1 MKSARELV
9 DRLRAYQPPNT
20 DLGQHFLIDDDM
32 LERMIE
38 IAEVNENDH
47 VLEIGPGPGTLTQLL
62 LATGANVTAVEIDD
76 APVLHLD
83 EAFREEQNTKQ
94 LVLHHDDALTV
105 AWPSDITKVV
115 ANIPYQISSP
125 LIEKLTKYLK
135 EHTKSMTQVVL
146 MVQLE
151 FAQRLSMKHPS
162 DVGSLGLTVA
172 LDWDIQEHHL
182 VPPHHFSP
190 QPSVQSQVIE
200 LRPHNRMFSADKR
213 LLRQM
218 IHLAFEQRRKK
229 IRSTL
234 KRAPRRISRIKGWH
248 AQRWKDAIQE
258 LQDLEIMDARP
269 EELGMEDWIELAAKV
284 EKGSMR

>member
-1 MKSARELV
+1 MKAARELV

-20 DLGQHFLIDDDM
+20 DLGQHFLIDDAM
-32 LERMIE
+32 LERMVN
-38 IAEVNENDH
+38 IAEVTQEDH
-47 VLEIGPGPGTLTQLL
+47 VLEIGPGPGTLTQHL
-62 LATGANVTAVEIDD
+62 LATGATVTAIEIDD

-83 EAFREEQNTKQ
+83 EAFREEQNSKQ
-94 LVLHHDDALTV
+94 LILHHGDAL
-105 AWPSDITKVV
+105 ALDWPTNITKVV

-125 LIEKLTKYLK
+125 LIENLTRQLK
-135 EHTKSMTQVVL
+135 DQTTTIARVVI

-151 FAQRLSMKHPS
+151 FGQRISMKHPS

-172 LDWDIQEHHL
+172 LDWDVEEHHL

-200 LRPHNRMFSADKR
+200 LRPHDRDFPVDKR

-218 IHLAFEQRRKK
+218 IHHAFDQRRKK

-248 AQRWKDAIQE
+248 AQRWKDAIQSM
-258 LQDLEIMDARP
+258 QDLEIMDARP
-269 EELGMEDWIELAAKV
+269 EELTMDDWVALAKKV
-284 EKGSMR
+284 EIGSN

>member
-20 DLGQHFLIDDDM
+20 DLGQHFLIDDAM
-32 LERMIE
+32 LERMVA
-38 IAEVNENDH
+38 IAGVNKDDH
-47 VLEIGPGPGTLTQLL
+47 ILEIGPGPGTLTQYLL
-62 LATGANVTAVEIDD
+62 KTGANVTAIEIDD

-94 LVLHHDDALTV
+94 LILHHDDALNA

-125 LIEKLTKYLK
+125 LIEKLTRHVR
-135 EHTKSMTQVVL
+135 EHEGVLRQVVL
-146 MVQLE
+146 MVQHE
-151 FAQRLSMKHPS
+151 FGQRLSMNHPA
-162 DVGSLGLTVA
+162 DVGSLGMTVA
-172 LDWDIQEHHL
+172 LDWHVTEHHM

-190 QPSVQSQVIE
+190 QPAVQSQVIE
-200 LRPHNRMFSADKR
+200 LCPHNKVFSVDKR
-213 LLRQM
+213 LVRQT

-234 KRAPRRISRIKGWH
+234 RRAPKRISRIKGWH
-248 AQRWKDAIQE
+248 AQRWKDAMQTLQE
-258 LQDLEIMDARP
+258 LEMMDARP
-269 EELGMEDWIELAAKV
+269 EELTLDDWIRLAEKV
-284 EKGSMR
+284 EKGSM

>member
-1 MKSARELV
+1 MKAARELV

-20 DLGQHFLIDDDM
+20 DLGQHFLIDDAM
-32 LERMIE
+32 LERMVN
-38 IAEVNENDH
+38 IAEVTQEDH
-47 VLEIGPGPGTLTQLL
+47 VLEIGPGPGTLTQHL
-62 LATGANVTAVEIDD
+62 LATGATVTAIEIDD

-94 LVLHHDDALTV
+94 LVLHHEDAL
-105 AWPSDITKVV
+105 ALDWPTNITKVV

-125 LIEKLTKYLK
+125 LIEKLTRHLK
-135 EHTKSMTQVVL
+135 DQTTTIGRVVI

-151 FAQRLSMKHPS
+151 FGQRISMKHPS

-172 LDWDIQEHHL
+172 LDWDVEEHHL

-200 LRPHNRMFSADKR
+200 LRPHDRDFPVDKR

-218 IHLAFEQRRKK
+218 IHHAFDQRRKK

-248 AQRWKDAIQE
+248 AQRWKDAIQS

-269 EELGMEDWIELAAKV
+269 EELTMDDWVTLAKKV
-284 EKGSMR
+284 EIGSN

>member
-20 DLGQHFLIDDDM
+20 DLGQHFLIDDAM
-32 LERMIE
+32 LERMVA
-38 IAEVNENDH
+38 IAKVNDEDH
-47 VLEIGPGPGTLTQLL
+47 VLEIGPGPGTLTQHLL
-62 LATGANVTAVEIDD
+62 HTGANVTAIEIDD

-94 LVLHHDDALTV
+94 LILHHDDALNT
-105 AWPSDITKVV
+105 AWPSNITKVV

-125 LIEKLTKYLK
+125 LIEKLTRHLK
-135 EHTKSMTQVVL
+135 EHEGQLQQVVL
-146 MVQLE
+146 MVQHE
-151 FAQRLSMKHPS
+151 FGQRLSMNHPA
-162 DVGSLGLTVA
+162 DTGSLGMTVA
-172 LDWDIQEHHL
+172 LDWDVAAHHM

-190 QPSVQSQVIE
+190 QPAVQSQVIE
-200 LRPHNRMFSADKR
+200 LCPHNKEFSVDKR

-234 KRAPRRISRIKGWH
+234 KRAPKRISRIKGWH
-248 AQRWKDAIQE
+248 AQRWKDAIQTLHE
-258 LQDLEIMDARP
+258 LEVMDSRP
-269 EELGMEDWIELAAKV
+269 EELTLDDWVQLAEKV
-284 EKGSMR
+284 EKGSM

>member
-1 MKSARELV
+1 MKAARELV

-20 DLGQHFLIDDDM
+20 DLGQHFLIDDAM
-32 LERMIE
+32 LERMVN
-38 IAEVNENDH
+38 IAEVTQEDH
-47 VLEIGPGPGTLTQLL
+47 VLEIGPGPGTLTQHL
-62 LATGANVTAVEIDD
+62 LATGATVTAIEIDD

-94 LVLHHDDALTV
+94 LVLHHDDAL
-105 AWPSDITKVV
+105 ALDWPTNITKVV

-125 LIEKLTKYLK
+125 LIEKLTRHLK
-135 EHTKSMTQVVL
+135 DQTTTIARVVM

-151 FAQRLSMKHPS
+151 FGQRISMKHPS

-172 LDWDIQEHHL
+172 LDWDVDEHHL

-200 LRPHNRMFSADKR
+200 LRPHAREFPVDKR
-213 LLRQM
+213 LLRQV
-218 IHLAFEQRRKK
+218 IHHAFDQRRKK

-248 AQRWKDAIQE
+248 AQRWKDAIQS

-269 EELGMEDWIELAAKV
+269 EELAMDDWVALAKKV
-284 EKGSMR
+284 EIGSN

>member
-32 LERMIE
+32 LERMVK
-38 IAEVNENDH
+38 IAEVDENDH
-47 VLEIGPGPGTLTQLL
+47 VLEIGPGPGTLTQQL
-62 LATGANVTAVEIDD
+62 LAKGASVTAVEIDD

-83 EAFREEQNTKQ
+83 EAFRDEQNSKQ
-94 LVLHHDDALTV
+94 LILHHDDALAI
-105 AWPSDITKVV
+105 AWPEDITKVV

-125 LIEKLTKYLK
+125 LIEKLTRHQR
-135 EHTKSMTQVVL
+135 EQSTSMSCVVL

-151 FAQRLSMKHPS
+151 FAQRLSMNHPA

-172 LDWDIQEHHL
+172 LDWDIVEHHM

-190 QPSVQSQVIE
+190 QPAVQSQVIE
-200 LRPHNRMFSADKR
+200 MRPHQRVFSVDKR

-218 IHLAFEQRRKK
+218 IHQAFEQRRKK

-248 AQRWKDAIQE
+248 AQRWKESIQS

-269 EELGMEDWIELAAKV
+269 EELSLDDWIELAEKV
-284 EKGSMR
+284 EKGSM

>member
-1 MKSARELV
+1 LV

-20 DLGQHFLIDDDM
+20 DLGQHFLIDDEM
-32 LERMIE
+32 LERMVN
-38 IAEVNENDH
+38 IAEVTQEDH
-47 VLEIGPGPGTLTQLL
+47 VLEIGPGPGTLTQHL
-62 LATGANVTAVEIDD
+62 LATGATVTAIEIDD

-83 EAFREEQNTKQ
+83 EAFREEQNAKQ
-94 LVLHHDDALTV
+94 LILHHDDALTLD
-105 AWPSDITKVV
+105 WPTNITKVV

-125 LIEKLTKYLK
+125 LIEKITRYLK
-135 EHTKSMTQVVL
+135 DQTTSIARVVL

-151 FAQRLSMKHPS
+151 FGQRISMKHPS

-172 LDWDIQEHHL
+172 LDWDVEEHHL

-200 LRPHNRMFSADKR
+200 LRPHEREFPVDKR

-218 IHLAFEQRRKK
+218 IHHAFDQRRKK

-248 AQRWKDAIQE
+248 AQRWKDAIQS
-258 LQDLEIMDARP
+258 LQELEIMDARP
-269 EELGMEDWIELAAKV
+269 EELTMDDWVALAKKV
-284 EKGSMR
+284 EIGSN

>member
-1 MKSARELV
+1 MKAARELV

-20 DLGQHFLIDDDM
+20 DLGQHFLIDDEM
-32 LERMIE
+32 LERMVN
-38 IAEVNENDH
+38 IAEVTQEDH
-47 VLEIGPGPGTLTQLL
+47 VLEIGPGPGTLTQHL
-62 LATGANVTAVEIDD
+62 LATGATVTAIEIDD

-83 EAFREEQNTKQ
+83 EAFREEQNAKQ
-94 LVLHHDDALTV
+94 LILHHDDALTLD
-105 AWPSDITKVV
+105 WPTNITKVV

-125 LIEKLTKYLK
+125 LIEKITRYLK
-135 EHTKSMTQVVL
+135 DQTTSIARVVL

-151 FAQRLSMKHPS
+151 FGQRISMKHPS

-172 LDWDIQEHHL
+172 LDWDVEEHHL

-200 LRPHNRMFSADKR
+200 LRPHEREFPVDKR

-218 IHLAFEQRRKK
+218 IHHAFDQRRKK

-248 AQRWKDAIQE
+248 AQRWKDAIQS
-258 LQDLEIMDARP
+258 LQELEIMDARP
-269 EELGMEDWIELAAKV
+269 EELTMDDWVALAKKV
-284 EKGSMR
+284 EIGSN

>member
-1 MKSARELV
+1 
-9 DRLRAYQPPNT
+9 
-20 DLGQHFLIDDDM
+20 M
-32 LERMIE
+32 LERMVN
-38 IAEVNENDH
+38 IAEVTQEDH
-47 VLEIGPGPGTLTQLL
+47 VLEIGPGPGTLTQHL
-62 LATGANVTAVEIDD
+62 LATGATVTAIEIDD

-83 EAFREEQNTKQ
+83 EAFREEQNAKQ
-94 LVLHHDDALTV
+94 LILHHDDALTLD
-105 AWPSDITKVV
+105 WPTNITKVV

-125 LIEKLTKYLK
+125 LIEKITRYLK
-135 EHTKSMTQVVL
+135 DQTTSIARVVL

-151 FAQRLSMKHPS
+151 FGQRISMKHPS

-172 LDWDIQEHHL
+172 LDWDVEEHHL

-200 LRPHNRMFSADKR
+200 LRPHEREFPVDKR

-218 IHLAFEQRRKK
+218 IHHAFDQRRKK

-248 AQRWKDAIQE
+248 AQRWKDAIQS
-258 LQDLEIMDARP
+258 LQELEIMDARP
-269 EELGMEDWIELAAKV
+269 EELTMDDWVALAKKV
-284 EKGSMR
+284 EIGSN

>member
-20 DLGQHFLIDDDM
+20 DLGQHFLIDDAM
-32 LERMIE
+32 LERMVA
-38 IAEVNENDH
+38 IAGVNKDDH
-47 VLEIGPGPGTLTQLL
+47 ILEIGPGPGTLTQYLL
-62 LATGANVTAVEIDD
+62 KTGASVTAIEIDD

-94 LVLHHDDALTV
+94 LILHHDDALNA

-125 LIEKLTKYLK
+125 LIEKLTRHIK
-135 EHTKSMTQVVL
+135 EHEGVLQQVVL
-146 MVQLE
+146 MVQHE
-151 FAQRLSMKHPS
+151 FGQRLSMNHPA
-162 DVGSLGLTVA
+162 DVGSLGMTVA
-172 LDWDIQEHHL
+172 LDWDITEHHM

-190 QPSVQSQVIE
+190 QPAVQSQVIE
-200 LRPHNRMFSADKR
+200 LRPHNKSFSVDKR
-213 LLRQM
+213 LVRQT

-234 KRAPRRISRIKGWH
+234 KRAPKRISRINGWH
-248 AQRWKDAIQE
+248 AQRWKDAMQSLQE
-258 LQDLEIMDARP
+258 LEMMDARP
-269 EELGMEDWIELAAKV
+269 EELTLDDWIQLAEKV
-284 EKGSMR
+284 EKGSM

>member
-1 MKSARELV
+1 MKAARELV
-9 DRLRAYQPPNT
+9 ERLRAYQPPNT
-20 DLGQHFLIDDDM
+20 DLGQHFLIDDAM
-32 LERMIE
+32 LERMVN
-38 IAEVNENDH
+38 IAEVTQEDH
-47 VLEIGPGPGTLTQLL
+47 VLEIGPGPGTLTQHL
-62 LATGANVTAVEIDD
+62 LATGATVTAIEIDD

-94 LVLHHDDALTV
+94 LVLHHDDAL
-105 AWPSDITKVV
+105 ALDWPTNITKVV

-125 LIEKLTKYLK
+125 LIEKLTRHLK
-135 EHTKSMTQVVL
+135 DQTTTIARVVM

-151 FAQRLSMKHPS
+151 FGQRISMKHPA

-172 LDWDIQEHHL
+172 LDWDVEEHHL

-200 LRPHNRMFSADKR
+200 LRPHEREFPVDKR

-218 IHLAFEQRRKK
+218 IHHAFDQRRKK

-248 AQRWKDAIQE
+248 AQRWKDAIQS

-269 EELGMEDWIELAAKV
+269 EELTMDDWVSLAKKV
-284 EKGSMR
+284 EIGSN